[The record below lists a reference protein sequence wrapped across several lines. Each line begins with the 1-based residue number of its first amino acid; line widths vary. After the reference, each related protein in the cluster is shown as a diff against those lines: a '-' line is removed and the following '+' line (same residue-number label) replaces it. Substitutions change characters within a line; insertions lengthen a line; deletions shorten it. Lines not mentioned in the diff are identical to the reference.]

1 MVEYRNTAD
10 FFASIQKRLIRTIA
24 RIAAKFNRRRPVN
37 PPVFTY
43 RGVPLRIEQARA
55 GGVYEVYTVG
65 GFHLMRGQG
74 CSDYHLSKQ
83 FAERLIDWVAAGYTL
98 IHHPN

>member
-1 MVEYRNTAD
+1 
-10 FFASIQKRLIRTIA
+10 
-24 RIAAKFNRRRPVN
+24 
-37 PPVFTY
+37 
-43 RGVPLRIEQARA
+43 
-55 GGVYEVYTVG
+55 
-65 GFHLMRGQG
+65 MRGQG